1 MIRYLKT
8 CIKYFAFAGF
18 FSLFINTLHLTFSIY
33 MLAVYDMVLA
43 NNALSTLCVVTA
55 IALAALAV
63 EGGLEFLRSR
73 LLVRAG
79 IRLDALLTGPVVREM
94 LRDLSRSDGKAYF
107 DGVKDIQILRNYLG
121 GNAIF
126 AFFDVPW
133 VPIYLGII
141 YLIHPV
147 LGLTATA
154 GGIINLILGLI
165 QSKSSNKA
173 NQTATVLNMKGRQ
186 WTEACFRA
194 ARELQCMG
202 MIQQAG
208 KGYCTLNNVE
218 MVEKDRADR
227 FSHSLGAIS
236 QSFGLF
242 MQVAIY
248 GAGAIL
254 VLYNQAGVGVIIAA
268 SIIMGK
274 ALSPINQGISAW
286 QQTAGAK
293 AAYDNLTRLITQ
305 APEKMLVDR
314 DTLSGGLEVKNLAL
328 SIGES
333 EVLKEISFSLEP
345 GESMGLIG
353 PNGAGKTCLCRM
365 LLGMW
370 KPTTGRACLDG
381 NDLFEIDSD
390 SLGGFIGYLPQNVEL
405 FSGTVAEN
413 IARMGTVDE
422 EAVVAAAK
430 RAGAHDIILRLA
442 NGYDTDIG
450 ESGFNLSG
458 GQRQRVGL
466 ARALYGSPG
475 LVILDEPNANLD
487 EAGDNALMEVLKDL
501 KKKKVTLIMITHKPA
516 LLMGVDKILVLEQG
530 RVARF
535 GARDEVFGQMTGDNA
550 CAV

>member
-8 CIKYFAFAGF
+8 CIKYFVFAGF

-43 NNALSTLCVVTA
+43 NQVMSTLYVITT
-55 IALAALAV
+55 IALAALMV
-63 EGGLEFLRSR
+63 QGGLEFLRSR

-79 IRLDALLTGPVVREM
+79 IRLDTLLTGPVVREM

-107 DGVKDIQILRNYLG
+107 DGIKDIHTLRNYLG
-121 GNAIF
+121 GNAVF

-133 VPIYLGII
+133 VPIYIGII
-141 YLIHPV
+141 YLIHPA
-147 LGLTATA
+147 LGLVATA

-165 QSKSSNKA
+165 QSKNSNKA
-173 NQTATVLNMKGRQ
+173 NQTAAALNMRGRQ
-186 WTEACFRA
+186 WTETGFRA

-202 MIQQAG
+202 MIQNAG
-208 KGYCTLNNVE
+208 KGYCALNNVE
-218 MVEKDRADR
+218 MIKKDQADR
-227 FSHSLGAIS
+227 FSHKLGAIS

-242 MQVAIY
+242 MQVVIY
-248 GAGAIL
+248 GAGAVL

-268 SIIMGK
+268 SIIMGRG
-274 ALSPINQGISAW
+274 LSPINQGISAW

-293 AAYDNLTRLITQ
+293 NAYDNLKRLILM
-305 APEKMLVDR
+305 APEKKPVNR
-314 DTLSGGLEVKNLAL
+314 DTLSGRLEVEDLSL

-333 EVLKEISFSLEP
+333 DVLKNISFLMEP
-345 GESMGLIG
+345 GESVGLIG

-370 KPTTGRACLDG
+370 QPTTGKVRLDG
-381 NDLFEIDSD
+381 HDLFEVDND
-390 SLGGFIGYLPQNVEL
+390 SLGDFIGYLPQSVEL

-413 IARMGTVDE
+413 IARMGTVDDA
-422 EAVVAAAK
+422 AVVAASK

-442 NGYDTDIG
+442 RGYDTDIG

-501 KKKKVTLIMITHKPA
+501 KRKKVTSIMITHKPA
-516 LLMGVDKILVLEQG
+516 LLQGVDKILVLEQG

-535 GARDEVFGQMTGDNA
+535 GARDKIFSQMTGDNA